1 MVGYPNV
8 GKSTVINRLV
18 GKKVVGV
25 GRNAGKTFFFN
36 FYSIFIYFKNSKHW
50 QTVRL
55 DDKVTLLDCPGLTF
69 PRVGTRGEM
78 IINGVINVE

>member
-25 GRNAGKTFFFN
+25 GRNAGKT
-36 FYSIFIYFKNSKHW
+36 KHW
-50 QTVRL
+50 QTVKL
-55 DDKVTLLDCPGLTF
+55 NDSITLLDCPGLTF

-78 IINGVINVE
+78 IMNGVINVE